1 MSGFAEDAEK
11 FWTAPYSGRPVI
23 DSRELRLVINDG
35 LEHRRRAT
43 LLSRPG
49 LPTLAAVTPEVAV
62 RAGLDMRA
70 LADAGAI
77 AAGPAVAGAED
88 LRMRLADADVSLGD
102 PDLVYLFPAAQRTVL
117 LAATPPATVRELTPD
132 DADVFA
138 ELVEACTPEDVD
150 LAYVELDHWRV
161 VGSFDE
167 DALACVASA
176 YPWGEGPMA
185 DIGVLSAPDRRGN
198 GHARRATRAL
208 AAICWREGYEP
219 QYRTQPDNPASQAV
233 ALAAGMEHYG
243 DWETVA
249 EE

>member
-1 MSGFAEDAEK
+1 MPGFAEDAED
-11 FWTAPYSGRPVI
+11 FWTAPYDGRSVI
-23 DSRELRLVINDG
+23 DSRALHLVVNEG

-43 LLSRPG
+43 ILARPG
-49 LPTLAAVTPEVAV
+49 LPTLAAVTPEVAL
-62 RAGLDMRA
+62 RAGLDLRA
-70 LADAGAI
+70 VADAGAI
-77 AAGPAVAGAED
+77 AAAPGVTSVED
-88 LRMRLADADVSLGD
+88 LRVRLADADVKLGD

-117 LAATPPATVRELTPD
+117 LAATPPSTVRELTAD

-138 ELVEACTPEDVD
+138 DLIAACTPEDVD

-208 AAICWREGYEP
+208 AAVCWREGYEP